1 MRPEHLLNYGFTPTC
16 PAALERLAGLL
27 STGGGLLRLFD
38 PCCGE
43 GTALVHLGK
52 ALLDKGAQVETPVS
66 SIVET
71 LGVEI
76 EQGRAEVAARYLDKV
91 LNADFRRTALT
102 HKSVSL
108 LFLNPPY
115 DTTGGEDSLEM

>member
-16 PAALERLAGLL
+16 LAALARLASLL
-27 STGGGLLRLFD
+27 STGDGLLRLFD

-43 GTALVHLGK
+43 GAALVHLGK
-52 ALLDKGAQVETPVS
+52 ALLEKGAQVET
-66 SIVET
+66 
-71 LGVEI
+71 LAVEI
-76 EQGRAEVAARYLDKV
+76 EQGRAEIAARYLDKV

-115 DTTGGEDSLEM
+115 DAAGGEDSLENVT